1 MTGRDSPICVASVE
15 VAIAERVAKMGAQ
28 GLGMGRSL
36 RRPRASGLRRSLSGP
51 R

>member
-1 MTGRDSPICVASVE
+1 MTGRDSPICVASAE

-28 GLGMGRSL
+28 GLGAGRLL
-36 RRPRASGLRRSLSGP
+36 RRPLALGLRPLSGP